1 MIRSPKSCLGESP
14 LIPKSQPIHQL
25 LEGKADGITID
36 FICKCLAL
44 EPEDRMT
51 PQAALHHAWLIE
63 I

>member
-1 MIRSPKSCLGESP
+1 MIRSSKSCLGEVLHP
-14 LIPKSQPIHQL
+14 RSQPLSSL
-25 LEGKADGITID
+25 LEGKAPHAMID
-36 FICKCLAL
+36 FIGKCLAL

>member
-1 MIRSPKSCLGESP
+1 MIRSKKTSLGEDP
-14 LIPKSQPIHQL
+14 LVPRSQTIDRL
-25 LEGKADGITID
+25 LEGKAEQSLVD
-36 FICKCLAL
+36 FIKKCLAL